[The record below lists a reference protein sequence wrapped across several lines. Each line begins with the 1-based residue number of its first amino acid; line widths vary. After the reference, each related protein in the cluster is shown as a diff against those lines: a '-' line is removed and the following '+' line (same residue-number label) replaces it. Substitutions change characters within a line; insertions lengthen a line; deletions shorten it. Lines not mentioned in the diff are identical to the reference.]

1 MLPIQP
7 PCNYISYH
15 QPDRSPKAQNGEQK
29 VRSQIRKRE
38 QASANKKKIFST
50 SNKNPTNKVKK
61 IIKQTRTPY
70 KKKKSFKKTKT
81 RKTDFLKKAVHIIK
95 KWLDF
100 HSPS

>member
-38 QASANKKKIFST
+38 QASGQLHQSDDLRETA
-50 SNKNPTNKVKK
+50 
-61 IIKQTRTPY
+61 
-70 KKKKSFKKTKT
+70 
-81 RKTDFLKKAVHIIK
+81 L
-95 KWLDF
+95 
-100 HSPS
+100 